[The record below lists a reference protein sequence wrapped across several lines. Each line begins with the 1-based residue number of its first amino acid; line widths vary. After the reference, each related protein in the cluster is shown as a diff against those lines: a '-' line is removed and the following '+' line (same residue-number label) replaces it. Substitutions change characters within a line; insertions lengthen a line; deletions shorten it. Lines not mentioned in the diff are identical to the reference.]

1 MQAQPRP
8 ARQLWFS
15 AAGLVMGLAAI
26 GLAVAMLTTW
36 EVDLFKATTQDMD
49 FTGLV
54 CGTPLD
60 HPDWARGEPCDGAV
74 NRQLAASGLI
84 LLSGITLVAASTVLF
99 AWERGR
105 RANPAGF

>member
-1 MQAQPRP
+1 MQTQPQP
-8 ARQLWFS
+8 NRQLWFF
-15 AAGLVMGLAAI
+15 AALLMGLAAI
-26 GLAVAMLTTW
+26 GLATAMLTTW

-54 CGTPLD
+54 CGTPLN

-74 NRQLAASGLI
+74 NRQLAVSGLI
-84 LLSGITLVAASTVLF
+84 LLSGLTLVAASTVLF

-105 RANPAGF
+105 RAKRASL